1 MSEETPEKSTEE
13 VPEKMSENQKLMY
26 AVFGAIAI
34 GFLMVGLSKEEQ
46 TKEQKEGA
54 SMIRNVVAMQ
64 EMASQKCTKAI
75 MDKTGEQVYFP
86 SGTDSDKETYVT
98 LKWVGENSQKGGFK
112 TASCTL
118 NGQLGGISELI
129 IDGKEII
136 KKKI

>member
-1 MSEETPEKSTEE
+1 MSEETPEKI
-13 VPEKMSENQKLMY
+13 SENQKLMY
-26 AVFGAIAI
+26 AVFGAIVI
-34 GFLMVGLSKEEQ
+34 GFVMVGVSKEDQ
-46 TKEQKEGA
+46 TKEQKEGS

-64 EMASQKCTKAI
+64 EMASTKCTKAV
-75 MDKTGEQVYFP
+75 MDNTGEQVYFP
-86 SGTDSDKETYVT
+86 SETQSDKETYVT
-98 LKWVGENSQKGGFK
+98 LKWVGENAQKGGFK